1 MVSSLKATD
10 YDQRLKELGLSTLKE
25 RRHQAN
31 MQMVHKILHREND
44 LDPRIWFETVG
55 RAGHATRSGADPY
68 NIKVRTG
75 RLEVRRH
82 FFWERVTNDWNKI
95 PADIKSCPGAAGF
108 KVAYK
113 KFREIL
119 THAA

>member
-44 LDPRIWFETVG
+44 LDP
-55 RAGHATRSGADPY
+55 
-68 NIKVRTG
+68 
-75 RLEVRRH
+75 
-82 FFWERVTNDWNKI
+82 
-95 PADIKSCPGAAGF
+95 GF
-108 KVAYK
+108 GL
-113 KFREIL
+113 RQ
-119 THAA
+119 